1 MRRPLEIRATLHQL
15 DSLGVKSM
23 GIVAVTSLFIGMVMT
38 IQFAFGLRRFGGVE
52 YIPRVIILSFCR
64 ELAPTLTAVIV
75 GGRIGSGMAAEVG
88 AMNVTEQ
95 VDAIRALGADP
106 AKKLV
111 LPRVL
116 AAIIVMPLLSVYA
129 LALGTLGAIII
140 CAAAVRHQAE
150 PLHQLLARGGAP
162 RRLLRRPRQD
172 AVLRLPHRD
181 HRLPLRP
188 ADDGRDRGRRPLDDA
203 HRRRR
208 LDRDPDRGLLPHQ
221 DPHAVPG
228 RMKHARA
235 RQVALAL
242 VVSPALVV
250 AGLAYDAHARRAAK
264 ASEAPAIDALARRL
278 PTSDLALSGGAR
290 WLRAISLEEPG
301 AAFADGPASP
311 DPDPAG
317 AAMAPPVELWS
328 AVARGR
334 R

>member
-1 MRRPLEIRATLHQL
+1 MSGTKPGAPLEADDPPPPSGPASMRLSLTPPVPEPSLLELYQGRLGRFVGHLGDVAILSWQAIRSIVRRPLELRSTLHQL

-116 AAIIVMPLLSVYA
+116 AAVIVMPLLSVYA

-140 CAAAVRHQAE
+140 CAAEYDIKPNLFISSSLEAVR
-150 PLHQLLARGGAP
+150 LG
-162 RRLLRRPRQD
+162 D
-172 AVLRLPHRD
+172 FF
-181 HRLPLRP
+181 
-188 ADDGRDRGRRPLDDA
+188 
-203 HRRRR
+203 
-208 LDRDPDRGLLPHQ
+208 
-221 DPHAVPG
+221 
-228 RMKHARA
+228 
-235 RQVALAL
+235 
-242 VVSPALVV
+242 
-250 AGLAYDAHARRAAK
+250 AGLAK
-264 ASEAPAIDALARRL
+264 TPFFGFLIAIIGCHFGLR
-278 PTSDLALSGGAR
+278 TTGGTEGVGLSTTRTVVAVSI
-290 WLRAISLEEPG
+290 AILI
-301 AAFADGPASP
+301 ADFLLTKILMLFQ
-311 DPDPAG
+311 AG
-317 AAMAPPVELWS
+317 
-328 AVARGR
+328 
-334 R
+334 